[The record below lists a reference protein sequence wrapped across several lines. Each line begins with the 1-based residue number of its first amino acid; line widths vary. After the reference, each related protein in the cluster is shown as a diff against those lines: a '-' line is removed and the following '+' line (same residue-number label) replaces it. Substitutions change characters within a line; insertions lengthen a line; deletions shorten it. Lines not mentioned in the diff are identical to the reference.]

1 VTRTLP
7 ALGATVVGV
16 IALVSFKSSPGL
28 PKSSSALHAKGTG
41 AVAAGRPPAGAT
53 TTAPPATSPPTTSPT
68 TTSKPTAS
76 TPTTNAPT
84 TNAPTVTTPTTSAG
98 AVRTIDGD
106 PSDNQYG
113 TVQVEVTLQGGRIT
127 GITELQMPQDRQHSA
142 EISQAAAPIL
152 EQEVLQ
158 AQSAQIDIVSGATFT
173 SQSYAQSLQSALDK
187 ASR

>member
-16 IALVSFKSSPGL
+16 IALLSFKSSPGL
-28 PKSSSALHAKGTG
+28 PKSSSALHAKSTG
-41 AVAAGRPPAGAT
+41 AVAASRPPAGST
-53 TTAPPATSPPTTSPT
+53 TTAPPATSPPTTS
-68 TTSKPTAS
+68 

-84 TNAPTVTTPTTSAG
+84 TNAPTTNAPTATTPTTSAG